1 MAKTASVP
9 KPPTLDKPGRSG
21 RASTVESRRT
31 AAGFGGG
38 NRGILGL
45 VIKIILLGLFD
56 AFAVWLVFALSAL
69 QMWMP
74 LAVTVVIAGLIN
86 WIYLGKG
93 KRLPGKYLT
102 PGVVFLL
109 IFQIFVVFFSGYI
122 AFTNYS
128 DGHNS
133 TKADAI
139 AVITVAAEKRVPNSP
154 TYTVNILRKGGEFYF
169 LVTDPDG
176 TVKVGSSTTPLTEVK
191 NPKLDGT
198 GTANGLPGYETLTL
212 DQVLANQEAIT
223 AIAVPLTSDPAD
235 GTLRTDDASSAYL
248 YKSDLAY
255 DQKADTFTDGSGAV
269 YVDDGKGEFAT
280 SGGQK
285 LSPGWK
291 IEVGFKNF
299 TEAFT
304 NTQLSGPLLRVTI
317 WTFVFAI
324 MSVLLTFALGL
335 FLAMVLNHPTLRGKK
350 LYRVLVILP
359 YAFPV
364 YLSGL
369 VWAGLL
375 NPEFG
380 FVNQVLFG
388 GANIPWLT
396 SPLLAQ
402 FSVILVN
409 VWLGYPYMFL
419 VCTGAL
425 QSLPEELNEAARV
438 DGAGPW
444 RAFRSIKLPLLLVSI
459 APLLIASFAFNFN
472 NFNVIYML
480 TRGWPRFSDT
490 TFDIGSTDLLITMVY
505 KVAFGQGGA
514 RDYGLASAL
523 SILIFLL
530 VGTISVIA
538 FRRTKALEDIN

>member
-1 MAKTASVP
+1 MAISAAP
-9 KPPTLDKPGRSG
+9 QKPPVDRDSAG
-21 RASTVESRRT
+21 STAITTDPHRLRT
-31 AAGFGGG
+31 AAGF
-38 NRGILGL
+38 RRSGL
-45 VIKIILLGLFD
+45 VAVITKILLLGLFD
-56 AFAVWLVFALSAL
+56 AFSLSLIFAMAGLHLWGPLVATIIITL
-69 QMWMP
+69 
-74 LAVTVVIAGLIN
+74 LIN
-86 WIYLGKG
+86 WIYLGKSR
-93 KRLPGKYLT
+93 RLPGKYLT

-109 IFQIFVVFFSGYI
+109 VFQIFVVFFSGYI
-122 AFTNYS
+122 AFTNYG

-139 AVITVAAEKRVPNSP
+139 GVITVAAQKRVSDSP
-154 TYTVNILRKGGEFYF
+154 TYAVNILQKDGKFFF
-169 LVTDPDG
+169 LITDPDG
-176 TVKVGSSTTPLTEVK
+176 KMSVGSSTDPLTEVK
-191 NPKLDGT
+191 NPQRDSAGK
-198 GTANGLPGYETLTL
+198 ANGLPGYDTLTL
-212 DQVLANQEAIT
+212 DRVLAAQEAIT
-223 AIAVPLTSDPAD
+223 AIAVPLTADPAD

-248 YKSDLAY
+248 YKSDLSY
-255 DQKADTFTDGSGAV
+255 NQKADTFTDGSGAV
-269 YVDDGKGEFAT
+269 YRDDGKGEFAT
-280 SGGQK
+280 ANGTKK

-291 IEVGFKNF
+291 IDVGFENF
-299 TEAFT
+299 ANAFT
-304 NTQLSGPLLRVTI
+304 NPQLRGPLLRVAI
-317 WTFVFAI
+317 WTFVFALA
-324 MSVLLTFALGL
+324 SVALTFALGL
-335 FLAMVLNHPTLRGKK
+335 FLALVLNHPTLRGKK
-350 LYRVLVILP
+350 IYRVLVILP

-375 NPEFG
+375 NPQFG

-388 GANIPWLT
+388 GAQIPWLT
-396 SPLLAQ
+396 APLLAQ

-438 DGAGPW
+438 DGASPW
-444 RAFRSIKLPLLLVSI
+444 RALRSIKLPLLLVSI

-505 KVAFGQGGA
+505 KVAFGSGGA

-523 SILIFLL
+523 SIVIFLL
-530 VGTISVIA
+530 IATISVIA

>member
-1 MAKTASVP
+1 MAKTASRQTP
-9 KPPTLDKPGRSG
+9 QSDAEPTWHP
-21 RASTVESRRT
+21 STATDPTRIRT
-31 AAGFGGG
+31 AAGFRRSGMFGT
-38 NRGILGL
+38 LA
-45 VIKIILLGLFD
+45 KIVLLGLFD
-56 AFAVWLVFALSAL
+56 ACALWLIFAMAGLHLWVALVI
-69 QMWMP
+69 
-74 LAVTVVIAGLIN
+74 TIVITLLIN
-86 WIYLGKG
+86 WIYLGTG
-93 KRLPGKYLT
+93 RRLPGKYLT
-102 PGVVFLL
+102 PGVVFLV

-139 AVITVAAEKRVPNSP
+139 GAITVAAQKRVPNSP
-154 TYTVNILRKGGEFYF
+154 TYAVNILQKDGKFFF
-169 LVTDPDG
+169 LVTDPAG
-176 TVKVGSSTTPLTEVK
+176 TVSVGSSTNPLTEAK
-191 NPKLDGT
+191 NPRVDGT
-198 GTANGLPGYETLTL
+198 GIANGLPGYDTLTL
-212 DQVLANQEAIT
+212 DQVLANQAAIT
-223 AIAVPLTSDPAD
+223 AIAVPLTSSPAD

-248 YKSDLAY
+248 YKSDLGY
-255 DQKADTFTDGSGAV
+255 DQKSDTFANGSGVV
-269 YVDDGKGEFAT
+269 YRDDGKGEFAT
-280 SGGQK
+280 ADGTQK

-291 IEVGFKNF
+291 IDVGFHNF
-299 TEAFT
+299 VEAFT
-304 NTQLSGPLLRVTI
+304 NKQLSGPLLRVAI
-317 WTFVFAI
+317 WTFVFALV
-324 MSVLLTFALGL
+324 SVVLSFALGL
-335 FLAMVLNHPTLRGKK
+335 FLALVLNHPTLRGKK
-350 LYRVLVILP
+350 IYRVLVILP

-369 VWAGLL
+369 VRAGLL
-375 NPEFG
+375 NPQFG

-388 GANIPWLT
+388 GAQIPWLT
-396 SPLLAQ
+396 APLLAQ

-409 VWLGYPYMFL
+409 VWLGYPYLFL

-438 DGAGPW
+438 DGASAW
-444 RAFRSIKLPLLLVSI
+444 RALRSIKLPLLLVSI

-505 KVAFGQGGA
+505 KVAFGSGGA

-523 SILIFLL
+523 SIIIFLL
-530 VGTISVIA
+530 IATISVIA

>member
-1 MAKTASVP
+1 MATSAAP
-9 KPPTLDKPGRSG
+9 QKPPVDRDSAG
-21 RASTVESRRT
+21 STAITTDPHRLRT
-31 AAGFGGG
+31 AAGF
-38 NRGILGL
+38 RRSGL
-45 VIKIILLGLFD
+45 VAVITKILLLGLFD
-56 AFAVWLVFALSAL
+56 AFSLSLIFAMAGLHLWGPLVATIIITL
-69 QMWMP
+69 
-74 LAVTVVIAGLIN
+74 LIN
-86 WIYLGKG
+86 WIYLGKSR
-93 KRLPGKYLT
+93 RLPGKYLT

-109 IFQIFVVFFSGYI
+109 VFQIFVVLFSGYI
-122 AFTNYS
+122 AFTNYG

-139 AVITVAAEKRVPNSP
+139 GVITVAAQKRVSDSP
-154 TYTVNILRKGGEFYF
+154 TYAVNILQKDGKFFF
-169 LVTDPDG
+169 LITDPDG
-176 TVKVGSSTTPLTEVK
+176 KTSVGSSTDPLTEVK
-191 NPKLDGT
+191 NPQRDSAGK
-198 GTANGLPGYETLTL
+198 ANGLPGYDTLTL
-212 DQVLANQEAIT
+212 DRVLAAQEAIT
-223 AIAVPLTSDPAD
+223 AIAVPLTADPAD

-248 YKSDLAY
+248 YKSDLSY
-255 DQKADTFTDGSGAV
+255 NQKADTFTDGSGAV
-269 YVDDGKGEFAT
+269 YRDDGKGEFAT
-280 SGGQK
+280 ANGAKK

-291 IEVGFKNF
+291 IDVGFENF
-299 TEAFT
+299 AKAFT
-304 NTQLSGPLLRVTI
+304 NPQLSGPLLRVAI
-317 WTFVFAI
+317 WTFVFALA
-324 MSVLLTFALGL
+324 SVALTFALGL
-335 FLAMVLNHPTLRGKK
+335 FLALVLNHPTLRGKK
-350 LYRVLVILP
+350 IYRVLVILP

-375 NPEFG
+375 NPQFG

-388 GANIPWLT
+388 GAQIPWLT
-396 SPLLAQ
+396 APLLAQ

-438 DGAGPW
+438 DGSSPW
-444 RAFRSIKLPLLLVSI
+444 RALRSIKLPLLLVSI

-505 KVAFGQGGA
+505 KVAFGSGGA

-523 SILIFLL
+523 SIVIFLL
-530 VGTISVIA
+530 IATISVIA

>member
-1 MAKTASVP
+1 MAKTASRQTP
-9 KPPTLDKPGRSG
+9 QSDAEPTWHP
-21 RASTVESRRT
+21 STATDPARIRT
-31 AAGFGGG
+31 AAGFRRSGMFGT
-38 NRGILGL
+38 LA
-45 VIKIILLGLFD
+45 KIVLLGLFD
-56 AFAVWLVFALSAL
+56 ACALWLIFAMAGLHLWVALVI
-69 QMWMP
+69 
-74 LAVTVVIAGLIN
+74 TIVITLLIN
-86 WIYLGKG
+86 WIYLGTG
-93 KRLPGKYLT
+93 TRLPGKYLT
-102 PGVVFLL
+102 PGVVFLV

-139 AVITVAAEKRVPNSP
+139 GAITVAAQKRVPNSP
-154 TYTVNILRKGGEFYF
+154 TYAVNILQKDGKFFF
-169 LVTDPDG
+169 LVTDPAG
-176 TVKVGSSTTPLTEVK
+176 TVSVGSSTNPLTEAK
-191 NPKLDGT
+191 NPRVDGT
-198 GTANGLPGYETLTL
+198 GIANGLPRYDTLTL
-212 DQVLANQEAIT
+212 DQVLANQAAIT
-223 AIAVPLTSDPAD
+223 AIAVPLTSSPAD

-248 YKSDLAY
+248 YKSDLGY
-255 DQKADTFTDGSGAV
+255 DQKSDTFANGSGVV
-269 YVDDGKGEFAT
+269 YRDDGKGEFAT
-280 SGGQK
+280 ADGTQK

-291 IEVGFKNF
+291 IDVGFHNF
-299 TEAFT
+299 VEAFT
-304 NTQLSGPLLRVTI
+304 NKQLSGPLLRVAI
-317 WTFVFAI
+317 WTFVFALV
-324 MSVLLTFALGL
+324 SVVLSFALGL
-335 FLAMVLNHPTLRGKK
+335 FLALVLNHPTLRGKK
-350 LYRVLVILP
+350 IYRVLVILP

-375 NPEFG
+375 NPQFG

-388 GANIPWLT
+388 GAQIPWLT
-396 SPLLAQ
+396 APLLAQ

-409 VWLGYPYMFL
+409 VWLGYPYIFL

-438 DGAGPW
+438 DGASAW
-444 RAFRSIKLPLLLVSI
+444 RALRSIKLPLLLVSI

-505 KVAFGQGGA
+505 KVAFGSGGA

-523 SILIFLL
+523 SIIIFLL
-530 VGTISVIA
+530 IATISVIA